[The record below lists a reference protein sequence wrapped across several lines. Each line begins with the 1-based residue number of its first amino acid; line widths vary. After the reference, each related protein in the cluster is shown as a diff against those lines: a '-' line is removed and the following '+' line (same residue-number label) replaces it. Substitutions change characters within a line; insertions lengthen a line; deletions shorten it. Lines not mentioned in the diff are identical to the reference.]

1 LWDNPSAAI
10 FLIEEDHLRTALDIL
25 RGAEADPLSP
35 SAMVGTAADE
45 ATALR
50 QRLLAWLPDGE
61 SRPAPPR
68 VEVAEQ
74 ARQALL
80 EVADAG

>member
-1 LWDNPSAAI
+1 VL
-10 FLIEEDHLRTALDIL
+10 FRLTGHEL
-25 RGAEADPLSP
+25 
-35 SAMVGTAADE
+35 DE
-45 ATALR
+45 AAALR
-50 QRLLAWLPDGE
+50 QQLLAWLPDGE

-68 VEVAEQ
+68 VEVTEA